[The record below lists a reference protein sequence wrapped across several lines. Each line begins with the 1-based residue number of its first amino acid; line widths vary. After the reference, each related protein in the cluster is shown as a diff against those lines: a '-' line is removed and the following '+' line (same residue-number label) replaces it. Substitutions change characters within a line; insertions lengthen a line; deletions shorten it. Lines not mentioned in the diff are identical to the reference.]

1 MVVSLSRAYGTP
13 EQDPFVV
20 LDPACMRWS
29 ASCRVIPSSRCVA
42 AGSIT
47 HPYGEEE
54 VAHLEEEVL
63 PAITACLK
71 RIDEIDARLQVR
83 GAARRA
89 ALPPSWPV
97 DHPPATAW
105 GSVGPGGDAPWPLM
119 VGTSGELLDQL
130 QRLHALAHNRI
141 PQPGDPAELAADD

>member
-1 MVVSLSRAYGTP
+1 
-13 EQDPFVV
+13 
-20 LDPACMRWS
+20 MRWS

-83 GAARRA
+83 EAARST

-97 DHPPATAW
+97 DHPPATAC
-105 GSVGPGGDAPWPLM
+105 GSVGPGGRCSLAP
-119 VGTSGELLDQL
+119 GARDKRGN
-130 QRLHALAHNRI
+130 A
-141 PQPGDPAELAADD
+141 

>member
-1 MVVSLSRAYGTP
+1 MAPEALRLMVVPLSRAYGTP

-29 ASCRVIPSSRCVA
+29 ASCRVIPISRCVA

-83 GAARRA
+83 EAARST

-97 DHPPATAW
+97 DHPPATAC
-105 GSVGPGGDAPWPLM
+105 GSVGPGGRCSLAPDAW
-119 VGTSGELLDQL
+119 D
-130 QRLHALAHNRI
+130 NR
-141 PQPGDPAELAADD
+141 GNA